1 MVYKDESSS
10 ESEESVKESS
20 KNGEVKLR
28 RKLNVKL
35 LLTSMII
42 EPSE

>member
-1 MVYKDESSS
+1 MDESSS
-10 ESEESVKESS
+10 ESEESVKESTRDE
-20 KNGEVKLR
+20 EVKLE

-35 LLTSMII
+35 LSSMII